1 DYDPYTDR
9 YGDEIYLSRE
19 ERPEEWSCVGMMGQ
33 VYVNVSNDVSVG
45 DYISA
50 RNGVGIK
57 SNGRTKLKVM
67 KITSTGIAKCLL
79 W

>member
-1 DYDPYTDR
+1 DYDPYIDR

-45 DYISA
+45 DYICA
-50 RNGVGIK
+50 RNGIGIK
-57 SNGRTKLKVM
+57 SKVKTRLKVM
-67 KITSTGIAKCLL
+67 EINEFVAKCLL
-79 W
+79 I